1 MRWFSEMMDD
11 RKKEMQAE
19 RIQKEKYHAMKLEL
33 KKPIEVQT
41 MEKSE
46 YELIQDKII
55 KEREDAMEA
64 SGWFSE

>member
-19 RIQKEKYHAMKLEL
+19 RNRIQREKYHAMKLEL
-33 KKPIEVQT
+33 KKPIVVPT

-46 YELIQDKII
+46 YELI
-55 KEREDAMEA
+55 
-64 SGWFSE
+64 